1 MKKTLLVLSS
11 LVLILILNI
20 SAVQQWPIKPP
31 EVPYVPTPQTVVE
44 EMLKMAN
51 VQKDDVLYDLGCGDG
66 RIVITAALTK
76 GCQGIGIDLDPQRI
90 KESQQNAIDAGVEDN
105 VKFLLQ
111 DLFETD
117 ISKASVVTLYL
128 LSSVNLRLRPILFRD
143 LKPGTR
149 VVSHD
154 FTMDDWEPHESLE
167 IEVESPAN
175 ENFYTDSYWDRHR
188 VYFWVIPANV
198 TGTWSWTMDSGSKKK
213 EYALNLD
220 QNFQKIEGKAIEGS
234 RSISLT
240 IPEGQIIGDNLKFIL
255 ERKVGGQTERLH
267 FDGIV
272 NGHTVEG
279 NVTIEGQ
286 PDSSKKWKAK
296 RNPSTFK
303 SIEK

>member
-1 MKKTLLVLSS
+1 MKKTLIGLIS
-11 LVLILILNI
+11 LFLLLLLNI
-20 SAVQQWPIKPP
+20 SALQQWPIKPP
-31 EVPYVPTPQTVVE
+31 EVPYVPTPEIVVE

-76 GCQGIGIDLDPQRI
+76 GCQGIGIDIDPQRI

-117 ISKASVVTLYL
+117 ISEASVVTLYL

-154 FTMDDWEPHESLE
+154 FTMDDWEPHESVE

-175 ENFYTDSYWDRHR
+175 ENFYTDSYWDRHN

-198 TGTWSWTMDSGSKKK
+198 TGTWDWTMDSGSEKKK
-213 EYALNLD
+213 YALNLD
-220 QNFQKIEGKAIEGS
+220 QNFQKIEGKATEGS

-240 IPEGQIIGDNLKFIL
+240 IPDGQIIGDNLKFIL

-267 FDGIV
+267 FEGIV
-272 NGHTVEG
+272 KGHTVEG

-286 PDSSKKWKAK
+286 PDSSEKWKAK

>member
-1 MKKTLLVLSS
+1 MKKTLIGLIS
-11 LVLILILNI
+11 LFLLLLLNI

-31 EVPYVPTPQTVVE
+31 EVPYVPTPEIVVE

-76 GCQGIGIDLDPQRI
+76 GCQGIGIDIDPQRI

-117 ISKASVVTLYL
+117 ISEASVVTLYL

-154 FTMDDWEPHESLE
+154 FTMDDWEPHESVE

-175 ENFYTDSYWDRHR
+175 ENFYTDSYWDRHN

-198 TGTWSWTMDSGSKKK
+198 TGTWDWTMDSGSEKKK
-213 EYALNLD
+213 YALNLD
-220 QNFQKIEGKAIEGS
+220 QSFQKIEGKATEGS

-240 IPEGQIIGDNLKFIL
+240 IPDGQIIGDNLKFIL

-267 FDGIV
+267 FEGIV
-272 NGHTVEG
+272 KGHTVEG

-286 PDSSKKWKAK
+286 PDSSEKWKAK
-296 RNPSTFK
+296 RNPSTFE